1 MGRFDRTYFNDPDD
15 LAAYSTT
22 GFQMILQL
30 EVLDFARRYYQR
42 ENNKT
47 SLRKADE
54 IKKILRHISI
64 LQTEAVRA
72 FVYDDLMDALWHLRT
87 KVKRQKKNST

>member
-1 MGRFDRTYFNDPDD
+1 MNRFGRTYFNDPDD
-15 LAAYSTT
+15 LSAWSST

-42 ENNKT
+42 TDDKT
-47 SLRKADE
+47 SLRKAEE
-54 IKKILRHISI
+54 IKKVLHKISN

-72 FVYDDLMDALWHLRT
+72 FVSTDLMHKLWEA
-87 KVKRQKKNST
+87 KEKRCEDR